1 MFPDPTTY
9 GVFMG
14 AALALLLIPGPA
26 VMYIMARGIDQG
38 RVAGVVSAL
47 GLGVGTLFH
56 VAAAAVGLSAVLA
69 SSAAAFSAVKYLGAA
84 YLVFLGLRRLLTKVG
99 GEDVH
104 VEPQSLRRIFGEGV
118 VVNILNPKTA
128 LFFLAFLPQF
138 VDPAHGSVT
147 GQLVVLGL
155 SFVLLGVITDGL
167 YGLATGSLRGV
178 LKKSRRYRIV
188 QRYVSGGVFIALGV
202 GSALAGSGRR

>member
-1 MFPDPTTY
+1 MLPDPTTY
-9 GVFMG
+9 GVFLA

-26 VMYIMARGIDQG
+26 VMYIVARGIDQG

-56 VAAAAVGLSAVLA
+56 VLAAAVGLSALLA
-69 SSAAAFSAVKYLGAA
+69 SSALAFSVVKYMGAA
-84 YLVFLGLRRLLTKVG
+84 YLIFLGIRRLASRDG
-99 GEDVH
+99 GEELIVRR
-104 VEPQSLRRIFGEGV
+104 QSLKRVFGEGV

-138 VDPAHGSVT
+138 VSSERGSVT
-147 GQLVVLGL
+147 TQIMVLGL

-167 YGLATGSLRGV
+167 YGLATGSLGGV
-178 LKKSRRYRIV
+178 LKRSARFDAA
-188 QRYVSGGVFIALGV
+188 QRYVSGGVYIALGV
-202 GSALAGSGRR
+202 GSALAGSGRK